1 MNTAQERSAAA
12 ATTDRTA
19 VPPSWRIF
27 MAPARYVQ
35 GAGVLRSLSDWVG
48 RHGQAPLLLIDV
60 GIAARVHERLS
71 AQLRALPARSRLSE
85 FTGEVTREHIDEL
98 AGLARTGR
106 HDLVVGIGGGKALDA
121 AKGVALR
128 LGTPFIAVPTI
139 ASTDAPAARG
149 LVVYNADRSWGT
161 VEEMPLNPVC
171 VLVDTQWIAQAPRRF
186 LAAGIGDA
194 ISKKFEAEACR
205 DANGLNKHGAPASL
219 TALALADACYRTLRA
234 HGAAAMACFDR
245 GEPDAAFEATVEA
258 CLLMSTLAFENA
270 GLSIAHA
277 ITIGFPTTRGLSSR
291 LHGEHVAYGTLVQL
305 ALQGDSA
312 GVRDLMAFHRE
323 VGLPTSLAELG
334 MTAPTRSEIETLAR
348 ACFTSPRP
356 RNHRDASS
364 EKALAD
370 ALSAVEAM
378 AQPGAAE
385 GGATASGRS

>member
-1 MNTAQERSAAA
+1 MNPAQESGAAA
-12 ATTDRTA
+12 A
-19 VPPSWRIF
+19 VPPPAWRIF

-35 GAGVLRSLSDWVG
+35 GAGVLRSLPDWVA
-48 RHGQAPLLLIDV
+48 RHGQAPLLLVDA

-71 AQLRALPARSRLSE
+71 AQLQALPPRSRLLQ
-85 FTGEVTREHIDEL
+85 FGGEVTREHIDAL
-98 AGLARTGR
+98 VQRARSGG

-128 LGTPFIAVPTI
+128 LATPFMAVPTI

-149 LVVYNADRSWGT
+149 LVVYNADRSWGG
-161 VEEMPLNPVC
+161 VEELPLNPVC
-171 VLVDTQWIAQAPRRF
+171 VLVDTRWIAQAPKRF

-205 DANGLNKHGAPASL
+205 DAGGLNKHGTPASL

-234 HGAAAMACFDR
+234 HGAAAMACFER

-270 GLSIAHA
+270 GLSVAHA
-277 ITIGFPTTRGLSSR
+277 ITIGFATTRGLASR

-305 ALQGDSA
+305 ALQRDPA
-312 GVRDLMAFHRE
+312 RVRDLMNFHRA
-323 VGLPTSLAELG
+323 VGLPISLADLG
-334 MTAPTRSEIETLAR
+334 MTAPTRAEIETLAR
-348 ACFTSPRP
+348 ACFTSTRP

-364 EKALAD
+364 DQVLAD
-370 ALSAVEAM
+370 AMSAVEAM
-378 AQPGAAE
+378 AAA
-385 GGATASGRS
+385 APPVRDAAARTH